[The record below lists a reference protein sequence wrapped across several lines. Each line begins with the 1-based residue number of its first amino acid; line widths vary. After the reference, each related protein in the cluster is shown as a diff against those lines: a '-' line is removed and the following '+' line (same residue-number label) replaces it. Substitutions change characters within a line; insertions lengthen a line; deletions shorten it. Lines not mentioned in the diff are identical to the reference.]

1 MSEKKMVQMGVGLD
15 EYAKSEV
22 YPEDSDPREKIV
34 ELARLI
40 YDRKLTDASGGNYS
54 CRFNDKIYMSPRYA
68 GELQRFRIK
77 MDEILTLSLDAE
89 VLDGDPNR
97 VTREGSIHFS
107 IYQRFPGVK
116 AVMHAH
122 PRNIVVMSSLGID
135 IPPNTEMF
143 KHLLG
148 HDPVESCEE
157 VGPATDSLSKTI
169 IECLERREEGLSKY
183 GAAVMIPNHGITIA
197 SRNLNYAYCLLE
209 VIDTSAYVHMQK
221 LLLKSAGGFE

>member
-1 MSEKKMVQMGVGLD
+1 MSDKKTAQMGVGLD

-22 YPEDSDPREKIV
+22 FPEDCDPREKIV

-54 CRFNDKIYMSPRYA
+54 CRFNDKIFMSPRYS

-77 MDEILTLSLDAE
+77 MDQIITLSLDAE
-89 VLDGDPNR
+89 VLDGDPNK

-107 IYQRFPGVK
+107 VYNRFPCVK

-122 PRNIVVMSSLGID
+122 PKNTIILSSLGID
-135 IPPNTEMF
+135 VPPNTEMY

-148 HDPVESCEE
+148 EDPIEICEE
-157 VGPATDSLSKTI
+157 VGPATDLLSKTI
-169 IECLERREEGLSKY
+169 VECFERREDNLNKY
-183 GAAVMIPNHGITIA
+183 GAAVMIPNHGIIVA
-197 SRNLNYAYCLLE
+197 ARNLNYAYCLLE
-209 VIDTSAYVHMQK
+209 MIDTSAYIHMQK
-221 LLLKSAGGFE
+221 MLLKGVMA